1 MVSCAGSASDG
12 EHVGTIMAAAEVVVE
27 IGGIAV
33 LLRAADE
40 RLMPLLQS
48 RFGTFAGSGRSPDF
62 FFDIEVIDGSALSD
76 PDADVSVTA
85 SGSRWLMER
94 GDFRAEWDSQS
105 REGRIRQTLTPYAID
120 SVLRIVH
127 SLALAQ
133 EGGFLLHA
141 ASAVRN
147 GKAFLFSGVS
157 TAGKTTISQLAP
169 PDVSLLTDEASYVRK
184 SGEAY
189 VAYGTPFAG
198 EMGTPGVNTSGP
210 IEALYFLG
218 KGESNHFEEIP
229 RPEALRMLMRN
240 ILFFAKDEELVNRV
254 FEGACAF
261 LDRVP
266 ARRLVFYPD
275 QRAWDLIR

>member
-1 MVSCAGSASDG
+1 MNS
-12 EHVGTIMAAAEVVVE
+12 TMAAEVVVE

-33 LLRAADE
+33 LLRSEDA
-40 RLMPLLQS
+40 RLIPLLES
-48 RFGTFAGSGRSPDF
+48 RFGTFAGSGREPGYEF
-62 FFDIEVIDGSALSD
+62 EITVIDGAALAD

-85 SGSRWLMER
+85 EGSLWRMER
-94 GDFRAEWDSQS
+94 GDFRAEWDSRTRQ
-105 REGRIRQTLTPYAID
+105 GRITQTLTPYAID

-141 ASAVRN
+141 ASVVRN

-157 TAGKTTISQLAP
+157 TAGKTTISRLAP
-169 PDVSLLTDEASYVRK
+169 PDASVLTDEASYIRRM
-184 SGEAY
+184 GDGNGY

-218 KGESNHFEEIP
+218 KGDSNHFEEIP
-229 RPEALRMLMRN
+229 RAEALRMLMRN
-240 ILFFAKDEELVNRV
+240 ILFFARDEELVNRV
-254 FEGACAF
+254 FAGACAF
-261 LDRVP
+261 LERVP
-266 ARRLVFYPD
+266 VRRLNFYPD
-275 QRAWDLIR
+275 ERVWDLIG